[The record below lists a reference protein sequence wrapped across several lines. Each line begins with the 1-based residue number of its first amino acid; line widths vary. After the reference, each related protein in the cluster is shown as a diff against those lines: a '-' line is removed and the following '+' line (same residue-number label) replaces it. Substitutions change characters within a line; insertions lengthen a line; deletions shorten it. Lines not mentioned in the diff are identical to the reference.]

1 MTDVFLNPS
10 LTTAALHGES
20 PRQARG
26 RDRVLTD
33 GAAALSTL
41 GIGLASLDQDLRYLE
56 INDWLASALGL
67 SAAEHRGRRLRDVVP
82 GLARVLEPALSRVL
96 TTGVPILDL
105 LVRDEPSA
113 GLQGAR
119 HWLVRCYPVRDGAEA
134 VTGVNCVMEEIT
146 ERVRAQEALAASE
159 AALRQSHARTRS
171 LAGRLITAQET
182 ERTRIARELH
192 DDVSQ
197 RLATIAIGLSS
208 LKRGLPA
215 GSSALGDELQ
225 QYQDWAVEL
234 ADEIRNLSHELHP
247 GVLRHAGLAA
257 ALNSICGEVERKR
270 GPAVRFEAPDQLAEV
285 PPEVALCLYRVAQET
300 LHNAAVHAGARH
312 VVVSLVHRDPELE
325 LSVRDDGCGFDPAAA
340 RRRGGLGLLSIDERV
355 RLVGGVVELSS
366 APGCGTTVVVR
377 VPFVARSDP

>member
-1 MTDVFLNPS
+1 MTGWRALRDSRPPS
-10 LTTAALHGES
+10 IGAGGCGTWCLDSHESWSRCFPGPDYRSPGTRSSGPGES
-20 PRQARG
+20 
-26 RDRVLTD
+26 
-33 GAAALSTL
+33 ST
-41 GIGLASLDQDLRYLE
+41 GLQER
-56 INDWLASALGL
+56 
-67 SAAEHRGRRLRDVVP
+67 
-82 GLARVLEPALSRVL
+82 PALA
-96 TTGVPILDL
+96 GPL
-105 LVRDEPSA
+105 LS
-113 GLQGAR
+113 G
-119 HWLVRCYPVRDGAEA
+119 RDGAGSLI
-134 VTGVNCVMEEIT
+134 GVNCVMEEIT
-146 ERVRAQEALAASE
+146 DRVRAQEALAASE
-159 AALRQSHARTRS
+159 AALRHSHARTRN
-171 LAGRLITAQET
+171 LAGRLISAQET

-208 LKRGLPA
+208 LKRGLPT

-225 QYQDWAVEL
+225 QYQDWTVEL

-270 GPAVRFEAPDQLAEV
+270 GPAVRFEAPDQLEEV

-366 APGCGTTVVVR
+366 APGRGTTVVVR

>member
-1 MTDVFLNPS
+1 MAEVFLNSP
-10 LTTAALHGES
+10 LTTAALHGEA
-20 PRQARG
+20 PRQGRD

-56 INDWLASALGL
+56 INDWLASAQGL
-67 SAAEHRGRRLRDVVP
+67 STAEHRGRLLREVVP
-82 GLARVLEPALSRVL
+82 HLAGQLEPVLRRVLSTGFAALDVPIRESG
-96 TTGVPILDL
+96 TGVK
-105 LVRDEPSA
+105 
-113 GLQGAR
+113 GAR
-119 HWLVRCYPVRDGAEA
+119 HWLVRCYPVREDAGP
-134 VTGVNCVMEEIT
+134 VIGVNCVMEEIT
-146 ERVRAQEALAASE
+146 DRVRGQEALAASE
-159 AALRQSHARTRS
+159 AALRHSHARTRN

-182 ERTRIARELH
+182 ERTRIARQLH

-215 GSSALGDELQ
+215 GSAALGDELQ

-257 ALNSICGEVERKR
+257 ALNSVCGEVERKR
-270 GPAVRFEAPDQLAEV
+270 GLAVRFEPPDRLEEV

-300 LHNAAVHAGARH
+300 LHNAAIHAEARH
-312 VVVSLVHRDPELE
+312 VVVSLVHRDPKLE

-366 APGCGTTVVVR
+366 APGRGTTVVVR
-377 VPFVARSDP
+377 VPFVSRSEP